1 MVTVSLKS
9 WPVCLSIPSIILLS
23 ACQNMQP
30 RQIDDGPGHSFV
42 SSYSVQLDALIHG
55 HDRVE
60 SIDGKI
66 KKLQLGN
73 HVATVFDL
81 PSTGDYR
88 YFSSPNIINVDG
100 KEYLYYVASAKF
112 WGAKAQLLRIPLN
125 PLMTTSADVV
135 KLPASY
141 GAYSL
146 SRMLQ
151 LTNKQLA
158 IVFRAGR
165 SQLHFSQSADGLNF
179 TKPVVLATGTMPAL
193 AQFADSR
200 LVFTFQQGAA
210 IDAMRGVL
218 RFSTDNGLS
227 WSEPVALPHPGDVH
241 DLAPVRRPDG
251 LVDIYYIA
259 RPPKH
264 DRYSLYRI
272 CYRGGAQFGKAEAL
286 LPDYPQDVAKPA
298 LLYTRHGRL
307 LTFSQTN
314 NGFTVNSYRAMVS
327 LKTDANCETS

>member
-1 MVTVSLKS
+1 MVTICFKHG
-9 WPVCLSIPSIILLS
+9 PVWLGFLSCFLLS

-30 RQIDDGPGHSFV
+30 RQIDNEPGHSFV
-42 SSYSVQLDALIHG
+42 SSYSSQLDALLHG
-55 HDRVE
+55 HEHAE

-66 KKLQLGN
+66 KKLELSN
-73 HVATVFDL
+73 LVATVFDL
-81 PSTGDYR
+81 PSVGDYR
-88 YFSSPNIINVDG
+88 YFSSPNIVNLDG
-100 KEYLYYVASAKF
+100 NEYLYYVASAKY
-112 WGAKAQLLRIPLN
+112 WGTKAQLLRIPLN
-125 PLMTTSADVV
+125 PLMTTSADFV

-165 SQLHFSQSADGLNF
+165 SQLHFSQSVDGLNF

-200 LVFTFQQGAA
+200 LLFTFQRGSS
-210 IDAMRGVL
+210 IDAMRGGL
-218 RFSTDNGLS
+218 RLSDNNGRD
-227 WSEPVALPHPGDVH
+227 WSEAVELPHPGDVH

-251 LVDIYYIA
+251 LIDIYYIA
-259 RPPKH
+259 RPTKH

-272 CYRGGAQFGKAEAL
+272 CYRGGTQFGKPEAL

-314 NGFTVNSYRAMVS
+314 TSFTVNSHRAMLP
-327 LKTDANCETS
+327 LKKDANCET